1 MRILF
6 VNNIPF
12 NPAYGGIERV
22 TDVLTKALIKRG
34 HQVFYLCSYIHEH
47 ENSVLEYDFPAML
60 FMLPS
65 PSGFLVKENIIF
77 YKELL
82 KKQSIDI
89 VVNQRGLSSE
99 FNETLLHGTKCISV
113 LHAMPNCSIL
123 AECQNILSEPSNFI
137 ESLKYPLKVLL
148 YPFLSCRIKRIMRKE
163 LSEHFSYITEK
174 SEAIV
179 LLSDNYKKEFLSYLP
194 KYHAK
199 IIRGIPNPNS
209 FPLQQIDLKAKEKII
224 LYVGRLDKYEKCPL
238 RLLKIWRKLFLKHS
252 DWKLMIVGDGAERL
266 AMQSYI
272 EKNGLER
279 VCLLGRKRNLED
291 YYRRASIVC
300 LTSTYEGWGMALT
313 EGMQFGCIPFT
324 FNYGSSSDIVDNGV
338 NGYLIRAY
346 NLRAFARRLSV
357 LMSDVEKQQR
367 MAMSSYHHSKKFD
380 VENIVSQW
388 EKLFCE
394 ILKSKLT

>member
-1 MRILF
+1 
-6 VNNIPF
+6 
-12 NPAYGGIERV
+12 
-22 TDVLTKALIKRG
+22 
-34 HQVFYLCSYIHEH
+34 
-47 ENSVLEYDFPAML
+47 
-60 FMLPS
+60 
-65 PSGFLVKENIIF
+65 
-77 YKELL
+77 
-82 KKQSIDI
+82 
-89 VVNQRGLSSE
+89 
-99 FNETLLHGTKCISV
+99 
-113 LHAMPNCSIL
+113 
-123 AECQNILSEPSNFI
+123 
-137 ESLKYPLKVLL
+137 
-148 YPFLSCRIKRIMRKE
+148 
-163 LSEHFSYITEK
+163 
-174 SEAIV
+174 
-179 LLSDNYKKEFLSYLP
+179 
-194 KYHAK
+194 
-199 IIRGIPNPNS
+199 
-209 FPLQQIDLKAKEKII
+209 
-224 LYVGRLDKYEKCPL
+224 
-238 RLLKIWRKLFLKHS
+238 
-252 DWKLMIVGDGAERL
+252 MIVGDGAERL